1 MICIG
6 PAAQWSSF
14 ETLSKFSFF
23 WFPLWNPDKWWV
35 IQMHLH
41 TMMKSCHL
49 SSLLE
54 VLVIKLLLKKL
65 CINFCDFFQGVLSL
79 AFRIIRHKLCLFLP
93 LDLPESLIKISINQC
108 FSSVVFIQMHLKSYY
123 NQMLFQK
130 AWESTS
136 LNSSCMASRLYME

>member
-6 PAAQWSSF
+6 PGAQWLSF

-23 WFPLWNPDKWWV
+23 CFSLWSPDKWWV

-41 TMMKSCHL
+41 TMMESCGL

-79 AFRIIRHKLCLFLP
+79 AFRIRHKLCLFLP

-123 NQMLFQK
+123 NQMLLQK
-130 AWESTS
+130 AWESAS

>member
-1 MICIG
+1 
-6 PAAQWSSF
+6 
-14 ETLSKFSFF
+14 
-23 WFPLWNPDKWWV
+23 
-35 IQMHLH
+35 MHLH
-41 TMMKSCHL
+41 TMMESCRL

-93 LDLPESLIKISINQC
+93 LDLPESLIKISINQS

-123 NQMLFQK
+123 NQMLLQK
-130 AWESTS
+130 A
-136 LNSSCMASRLYME
+136 